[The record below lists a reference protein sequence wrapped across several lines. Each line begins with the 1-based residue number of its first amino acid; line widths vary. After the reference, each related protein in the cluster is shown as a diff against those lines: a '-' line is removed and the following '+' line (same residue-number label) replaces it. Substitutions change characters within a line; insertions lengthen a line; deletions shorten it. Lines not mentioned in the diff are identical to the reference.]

1 MFLLSNR
8 VFDKIAIDVHK
19 QTYIRQ
25 TNTDQLNEALKMSF
39 LETLKTTAD
48 ETEKMLDDLLALK
61 NFSAPRIGEAMR
73 YSALGQGKRLRPFF
87 VCESARLLGAD
98 HQNALRVGAALECI
112 HCYSL
117 VHDDLP
123 AMDDDDLRRG
133 KPTNHIA
140 FDEATAILAGDG
152 LLTYAFEIVADEL
165 THDNPAVRAK
175 LVLELAKA
183 SGHNGMVGGQMLDLE
198 AEQHT
203 GQSLEEIIKIQNLKT
218 GALFHFSLISGAI
231 LAQGT
236 VEQFGA
242 LGTYAEKVGLA
253 FQIADDVLD
262 VESSP
267 EELGKATQ
275 KDADAGKSTF
285 IDLYGLAGAKQRAA
299 DLSNEACEALALFG
313 AKAENLYAAARF
325 IVERKK

>member
-1 MFLLSNR
+1 
-8 VFDKIAIDVHK
+8 
-19 QTYIRQ
+19 
-25 TNTDQLNEALKMSF
+25 MSF
-39 LETLKTTAD
+39 LEILKTTAD
-48 ETEKMLDDLLALK
+48 ETENLLDGLLALK
-61 NFSAPRIGEAMR
+61 NFTAPRIGEAMR

-87 VCESARLLGAD
+87 VCESAQMLGAER
-98 HQNALRVGAALECI
+98 QNALRVGAALECI

-133 KPTNHIA
+133 KPTSHIA

-152 LLTYAFEIVADEL
+152 LLTYAFEIIADEA
-165 THDNPAVRAK
+165 THEDPAVRSE
-175 LVLELAKA
+175 LVLALAKA

-198 AEQHT
+198 AEKHT

-218 GALFHFSLISGAI
+218 GALFHFSLVSGAI
-231 LAQGT
+231 LAGGT
-236 VEQFGA
+236 PEQFAA
-242 LGTYAEKVGLA
+242 LATYAEKIGLA
-253 FQIADDVLD
+253 FQISDDVLD

-285 IDLYGLAGAKQRAA
+285 IDLYGLAGAKKRAGV
-299 DLSNEACEALALFG
+299 LSDEACEALSLFG
-313 AKAENLYAAARF
+313 DKAENFHAAARF
-325 IVERKK
+325 IVTRKK

>member
-1 MFLLSNR
+1 
-8 VFDKIAIDVHK
+8 
-19 QTYIRQ
+19 
-25 TNTDQLNEALKMSF
+25 MSF
-39 LETLKTTAD
+39 PDTLKITAD
-48 ETEKMLDDLLALK
+48 ETETLLDELLALK
-61 NFSAPRIGEAMR
+61 NFAVPRIGEAMR

-87 VCESARLLGAD
+87 VCESAKLLGAD

-152 LLTYAFEIVADEL
+152 LLTVAFEILADEA
-165 THDNPAVRAK
+165 THADPSVRAN

-198 AEQHT
+198 AEKHS
-203 GQSLEEIIKIQNLKT
+203 GQSLEEIIKIQSLKT
-218 GALFHFSLISGAI
+218 GALFHFSLVSGAI
-231 LAQGT
+231 LAGGT
-236 VEQFGA
+236 PAQFAA
-242 LGTYAEKVGLA
+242 LETYAEKVGLA

-275 KDADAGKSTF
+275 KDAGAGKSTF
-285 IDLYGLAGAKQRAA
+285 IDLYGLDGAKQRAA
-299 DLSNEACEALALFG
+299 KLSDEACEALTMFG
-313 AKAENLYAAARF
+313 DRAENLYAAARF